1 MKKLFAIIL
10 ATTLSACAGM
20 EKSKKTEPEP
30 PQAQQPATGDITPA
44 EEQTRAAMKIFGEM
58 YEVVKSRPRAEILPE
73 IEKGYSRIMNE
84 YPLAGLAQ
92 EAHWKLV
99 DLYLRDF
106 KPPRVSEAE
115 KVYKSL
121 IEKYPNSPIINAAQ
135 STFAKFYYEGGNWE
149 QLLAFT
155 EPVVKSY
162 GERPP
167 GYLLFTC
174 AEANKQLGR
183 KLEAISLYRQMI
195 GILPSGNFL
204 AKVSAERLKEMG
216 EAVPPSGEDVG
227 GESEKPVKSV
237 SPATPHSRP
246 HGAAFPSH

>member
-1 MKKLFAIIL
+1 MKKLLSVIL
-10 ATTLSACAGM
+10 AATISACAGI
-20 EKSKKTEPEP
+20 EKPKTSEPEP
-30 PQAQQPATGDITPA
+30 PLPERQAAESLTPA

-58 YEVVKSRPRAEILPE
+58 YEVAKSRPRAEVLPD
-73 IEKGYSRIMNE
+73 IEKGYTRIMNE

-99 DLYLRDF
+99 DIYLLDF
-106 KPPRVSEAE
+106 KPPRLSEAE
-115 KVYKSL
+115 QVYKSL
-121 IEKYPNSPIINAAQ
+121 IEKYPGSPIINAAQ
-135 STFAKFYYEGGNWE
+135 STFAKFYYEGGKWE
-149 QLLAFT
+149 PLLAFT

-174 AEANKQLGR
+174 AEANMQLGR
-183 KLEAISLYRQMI
+183 KTEAIALYRQMI
-195 GILPSGNFL
+195 SISPAKNFL

-216 EAVPPSGEDVG
+216 ESVPSVSENDG
-227 GESEKPVKSV
+227 GESAKPVKPV

-246 HGAAFPSH
+246 HGAATPSH